1 MSTIIDSQT
10 AESAMVA
17 EWLPPLGTVYR
28 LRVEQ
33 YEAMVLA
40 GVFTKHDRLHLI
52 NGMQECA
59 S

>member
-10 AESAMVA
+10 TESVLVT
-17 EWLPPLGTVYR
+17 EWLPSPRSVYR
-28 LRVEQ
+28 LSVER
-33 YEAMVLA
+33 YEAMVLS

-52 NGMQECA
+52 NGMLICA